1 MIWHFDDGNSINI
14 WSDPWLLRG
23 ETRRPAIT
31 RNGYV
36 LTKLVDLVNPIRN
49 TWDFQLVQETLCDED
64 AQLMRGMQDQKT
76 FSLSKR
82 QMQLGFRYMIN

>member
-23 ETRRPAIT
+23 ETRRPATT

-36 LTKLVDLVNPIRN
+36 LTKLVDLINPIRN
-49 TWDFQLVQETLCDED
+49 TWDSQLVQETLCDED
-64 AQLMRGMQDQKT
+64 A
-76 FSLSKR
+76 
-82 QMQLGFRYMIN
+82 